1 MFKFSR
7 LAFAVALFVGA
18 CTPATYDANG
28 RLIVPPAPTAA
39 SVAESAQIDKAL
51 RSRMTRFDTAG
62 NLDAVGAVTLATA
75 ILCRGGNCPRG
86 TEAQVFARGTLAVV
100 AATVPIPVQDVSLTE
115 SRANVVKARERAKWL
130 EDILEISTAYVQ
142 MAERDAK
149 AITDQKLDPAAWAVL
164 YQTRSQTLTEAL
176 GFMRPV
182 ATNLRQLGLRTRY
195 AETRPAYAAAASRAE
210 GALRATV
217 ANSNKLNRITADLAA
232 ATSE

>member
-1 MFKFSR
+1 MFRFSR
-7 LAFAVALFVGA
+7 LALAVTLFVGA
-18 CTPATYDANG
+18 CTPATYDGDG

-39 SVAESAQIDKAL
+39 SVAETAQIDKAL

-100 AATVPIPVQDVSLTE
+100 AATVPIPVKDVSLTE
-115 SRANVVKARERAKWL
+115 SRANVAKARERAKWL

-149 AITDQKLDPAAWAVL
+149 TITDQKLDPATWAAL
-164 YQTRSQTLTEAL
+164 YQTRSRTLTEAI

-182 ATNLRQLGLRTRY
+182 ATNLQQLRVQTRY
-195 AETRPAYAAAASRAE
+195 DETRPAYAAAASRAE
-210 GALRATV
+210 GALLTTI
-217 ANSNKLNRITADLAA
+217 ANSNRLNRIAADLAA